1 MFPSLSS
8 SLALHPL
15 THLPRC
21 YSLPLRLCVRAFVC
35 MYVYVWMVFFHAA
48 FGHWEIHTHT
58 QRIRTTAQSERH
70 TASQLHPLRP
80 TAALFHK
87 QHTTLQKHRCEH
99 RTYKNRMCPSHRES
113 ASRTVGACRT
123 LPLERDNLCTLAT
136 APEKRNSVAA
146 AVAPKNS
153 FGRAHTHISM
163 HVRTHKTQHSTNA
176 RTHTCVALPPE
187 RNRATVA
194 RTQSPDGK
202 HTTQPSV
209 SSRTRAL
216 ILASYTHAHTIRQIR
231 ARSLS
236 LSHSHSF
243 LAAYPLSTGVLARL
257 KPISFL
263 LSLVWVFT
271 LLPPAFVRPFVSLCT
286 EDIP

>member
-1 MFPSLSS
+1 
-8 SLALHPL
+8 
-15 THLPRC
+15 
-21 YSLPLRLCVRAFVC
+21 
-35 MYVYVWMVFFHAA
+35 MVFFHAA

-99 RTYKNRMCPSHRES
+99 RTYKNRMCPSHRAS

-123 LPLERDNLCTLAT
+123 LPLERDNLSTLAA

-153 FGRAHTHISM
+153 FGRAHTHTSM

-236 LSHSHSF
+236 LT
-243 LAAYPLSTGVLARL
+243 L
-257 KPISFL
+257 
-263 LSLVWVFT
+263 T
-271 LLPPAFVRPFVSLCT
+271 LLPCRLPLKHWCASAFETDFFSALACVGLHTSSSRFCSPFRFPLHGRYT
-286 EDIP
+286 